1 LKFYDYEELRGFNVY
16 DSIGLY
22 YGFVCG
28 VVYREDNVYV
38 KACIRVVAEDSVP
51 DVDLLKKMLSSK
63 NISVE
68 DESLDILVSL
78 AREHGLDIP
87 YKVVDQNID
96 LVKGIFPVSE
106 IELIDEYYEGAMRK
120 GVVLLNTPREALY
133 RGRKVEAS
141 SPIPLPEKIVGKL
154 VISKKNG
161 VLGRA
166 YSIVIGP
173 GHPGLRVKRLKE
185 LKGYISWLKFLS
197 DIKKRDPILYEKL
210 AAIKD
215 PLMHRRIAL
224 EEYELL
230 VSEIRKRN
238 IPEKIIKEIDKYIV
252 SSEEGFSLFVDIPWP
267 KIFVVNEII
276 IVE

>member
-1 LKFYDYEELRGFNVY
+1 MKFYDYEELRGFNIY
-16 DSIGLY
+16 DSVGLF

-28 VVYREDNVYV
+28 IVYREDNVYV

-51 DVDLLKKMLSSK
+51 DTDLLKKMLRSK
-63 NISVE
+63 DISVE
-68 DESLDILVSL
+68 DESLDVLVSL

-87 YKVVDQNID
+87 YKVVDQNIE

-106 IELIDEYYEGAMRK
+106 IELIDEYYEGTMRK
-120 GVVLLNTPREALY
+120 GVMLLNTPREALY
-133 RGRKVEAS
+133 RGRKVKIS
-141 SPIPLPEKIVGKL
+141 TPVPLPEKIVGKL

-161 VLGRA
+161 VLGKA

-173 GHPGLRVKRLKE
+173 GYPGLRVKRLKE

-197 DIKKRDPILYEKL
+197 DIKKKDPDIYERL
-210 AAIKD
+210 VAIKD
-215 PLMHRRIAL
+215 PLLNRRIGL
-224 EEYELL
+224 EEYDLL
-230 VSEIRKRN
+230 ISEMRKRN

-252 SSEEGFSLFVDIPWP
+252 SSEEGLSLFIDIPWP
-267 KIFVVNEII
+267 KILVVNEIV